1 MLCIAYTRCVQH
13 EIVILCLFMKGSRL
27 CTYHIGKDTVYILC
41 NCCVRVCG
49 CVWVCVCMCVCVCTC
64 ACVCV
69 CVHACVHV
77 CVCVCM
83 CVCMRAYVRA
93 YVCVCVCVCGWVGV
107 CVRLNTLH
115 FGRSMFSD
123 MQIKLENHKKCP
135 RSPTSNTLGSSL
147 N

>member
-41 NCCVRVCG
+41 NCCVRVC
-49 CVWVCVCMCVCVCTC
+49 
-64 ACVCV
+64 AR
-69 CVHACVHV
+69 VHV
-77 CVCVCM
+77 CVCVRMHACM
-83 CVCMRAYVRA
+83 FVCVCVHVCVHACIRACVR
-93 YVCVCVCVCGWVGV
+93 VCVCVCVGGWVGV